1 VNPFAPC
8 ALRIRRFSFD
18 NYARRP
24 ATIRYRDSIGTAGIK
39 LATLEP
45 GDAKSFSLE
54 RKAKQCLRGCPS
66 AAALVPSSANR
77 PVGYPGMR

>member
-1 VNPFAPC
+1 MVSSLAG
-8 ALRIRRFSFD
+8 ALRA
-18 NYARRP
+18 AREQVSTVQTQVQIQ
-24 ATIRYRDSIGTAGIK
+24 AGLGIGTAGIK

-54 RKAKQCLRGCPS
+54 RKAKQCQRCCPS

-77 PVGYPGMR
+77 PMGYPGMR